1 MGYMDDEEHRQTMQR
16 LYHPKKQHMKTAT
29 TTTTCTNIKNDSS
42 ELRKSDSTAGPPSF
56 CADDIMPHI
65 FDGTESRMSASFNF
79 ENIQYLDNIN
89 NKSANIENKSMET
102 VSDKFCAGFI
112 IESEENLDDA
122 HTDNSKTSKK
132 SRKRKK
138 SKRSEVTSN
147 QQKESI
153 LISRTNSDRSSAS
166 NLNQKHMQRVPSNHI
181 FQMHRDRAHQ
191 PYPTYLQCQ
200 NIFNNSNKTIMKM
213 TMLMILFQCR
223 VQRQSDVECID
234 VEHPKKCLAQKKIFQ
249 SFAER
254 SNYKM
259 RMVSI
264 YHLMIMM
271 MTMMTMTITRM
282 AHFIRMRLY
291 QNREPLF
298 VRSKLL

>member
-1 MGYMDDEEHRQTMQR
+1 MGEEHRQTMQR

-166 NLNQKHMQRVPSNHI
+166 NLNQKHSAKSAIQSYISNASGSSASTI
-181 FQMHRDRAHQ
+181 SNVSSMSKYIQLQNANGVNISFDDNDDDYDDYDNNENGSFYSNEVIPKPRASVCEKQTFIKFNANKAKQ
-191 PYPTYLQCQ
+191 PKAKR
-200 NIFNNSNKTIMKM
+200 IKKT
-213 TMLMILFQCR
+213 
-223 VQRQSDVECID
+223 
-234 VEHPKKCLAQKKIFQ
+234 KKKK
-249 SFAER
+249 
-254 SNYKM
+254 
-259 RMVSI
+259 SI
-264 YHLMIMM
+264 EYD
-271 MTMMTMTITRM
+271 
-282 AHFIRMRLY
+282 
-291 QNREPLF
+291 QE
-298 VRSKLL
+298 SG